1 MKYRFPLIVGHCMLG
16 LLLTACQTAP
26 QATATPGADGTTQQP
41 AAAEPAK
48 QDPVAAKEQALAR
61 ALDVYADGRYD
72 DAIASL
78 TPLIG
83 APELPLA
90 SQVKALKF
98 IAFSHCA
105 MGRLR
110 QCRQHFDLA
119 LEQDPTFQLTEAE
132 KGHPVWGREFNAARA
147 AAARAKQRSNRKAP

>member
-1 MKYRFPLIVGHCMLG
+1 MKNRIPSLMSYCVLG
-16 LLLTACQTAP
+16 LVLTACQTAP
-26 QATATPGADGTTQQP
+26 DAPKTSAADASTQQSATP
-41 AAAEPAK
+41 EPTK
-48 QDPVAAKEQALAR
+48 LDPVAAKEQALNR
-61 ALDVYADGRYD
+61 ALDTYADGRYD
-72 DAIASL
+72 DAIAAL
-78 TPLIG
+78 NPLIG
-83 APELPLA
+83 ATELPLA
-90 SQVKALKF
+90 SQVKVLKF

-147 AAARAKQRSNRKAP
+147 AAARAKRTNKKAS

>member
-1 MKYRFPLIVGHCMLG
+1 MKNRIPSLISYCMLG
-16 LLLTACQTAP
+16 LVLTACQTAP
-26 QATATPGADGTTQQP
+26 DAPATPATD
-41 AAAEPAK
+41 AAAQQAATPEPAK
-48 QDPVAAKEQALAR
+48 LDPVAAKEQALTR
-61 ALDVYADGRYD
+61 ALDIYADGRYD
-72 DAIASL
+72 DAIAAL

-83 APELPLA
+83 ATELPLA
-90 SQVKALKF
+90 SQVKVLKF

-147 AAARAKQRSNRKAP
+147 AAARAKRTNRKAS

>member
-1 MKYRFPLIVGHCMLG
+1 MKYRFPLIVGHCLLG

-26 QATATPGADGTTQQP
+26 EAPAAPGADAAAQQP
-41 AAAEPAK
+41 AAQEPAK
-48 QDPVAAKEQALAR
+48 QDPVAVKEQALAR

-78 TPLIG
+78 SSLAG

-147 AAARAKQRSNRKAP
+147 AAARAKRGNRKTP